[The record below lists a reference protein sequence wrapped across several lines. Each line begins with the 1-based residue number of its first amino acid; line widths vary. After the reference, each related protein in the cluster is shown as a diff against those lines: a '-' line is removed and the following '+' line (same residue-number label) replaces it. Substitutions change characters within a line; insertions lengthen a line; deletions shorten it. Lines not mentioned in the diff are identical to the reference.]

1 LMCNSLDQ
9 AIARCG
15 RPESIED
22 KGYDSGVAALAP
34 LALK

>member
-1 LMCNSLDQ
+1 LDQ

-22 KGYDSGVAALAP
+22 KGYDSAVAAIRL
-34 LALK
+34 LQLKGR